1 MENNQDIFEMMK
13 NAKELHGEPQIVE
26 GETEMLLSPEKIKQI
41 EEMGKQDPRYQ
52 ARERGEEVFVDVE
65 KQKETS
71 KEYSGSGLVVQK
83 KEKKTQD
90 GVEIGLTEEGKAKID
105 KRSAELDDEIKEAKE
120 KAEKAKAQY
129 EANKKKKEEVQ
140 NIDELSEEEYREKV
154 QQAVVLIDKTKMGS
168 IINFTDEERAKLE
181 KVESIKLEEIENIKI
196 PVKKE
201 KKLNDKNKFK
211 KLIKGAAIPFTA
223 HIVLPCSGYTCEI
236 SACSTYEIL
245 TLTLSDKYRDNTS
258 NSLRERWSII
268 YSHIVNTSIGN
279 FNSFD
284 LFAHNTCALDY
295 ETFLYGILSATYGGS
310 QKDFP
315 MDCEC
320 KNSFQ
325 YTDDVKNFMRAERMS
340 PKLVELFT
348 GIADNS
354 AIVERAIEY
363 RKQHAP
369 LLDAKVITLP
379 YSKFRVYLQIQ
390 SVYDVI
396 NDNSGLLE
404 ERYKEEKDMVRENIV
419 KLVRTITKIA
429 IDDPED
435 ETSEYK
441 IEDPEEKVDVVYQ
454 LSSTDTTILEK
465 YINDMVSDKQIE
477 YGAVD
482 IVCPKCHKVTKYLPM
497 PIESMLFFLV
507 GQDSGRAIL

>member
-1 MENNQDIFEMMK
+1 MENNKDIFEMMK
-13 NAKELHGEPQIVE
+13 KAKELGGEPEIIE
-26 GETEMLLSPEKIKQI
+26 GETEMLLTPERINQI
-41 EEMGKQDPRYQ
+41 EEMGKQDPRYK

-65 KQKETS
+65 KQKES
-71 KEYSGSGLVVQK
+71 SEEYQGSGLVVQK

-90 GVEIGLTEEGKAKID
+90 GVEIGLTDEGKAKID
-105 KRSAELDDEIKEAKE
+105 KRSAELDEEIEQAKAL
-120 KAEKAKAQY
+120 AEKAKAKY
-129 EANKKKKEEVQ
+129 EAKQKQKEQ
-140 NIDELSEEEYREKV
+140 NIDELSEEEYSEKV
-154 QQAVVLIDKTKMGS
+154 QQAVVLIDKTKMGAV
-168 IINFTDEERAKLE
+168 INFTDEERAKLE
-181 KVESIKLEEIENIKI
+181 RVESIKLEEIENIKI
-196 PVKKE
+196 PIKKA
-201 KKLNDKNKFK
+201 KKIKDKNKFK

-245 TLTLSDKYRDNTS
+245 TLTLSDKYRDNSS

-268 YSHIVNTSIGN
+268 YSHIVNTSIGK

-284 LFAHNTCALDY
+284 TFAHNTCALDY
-295 ETFLYGILSATYGGS
+295 ETFLYGILSATYGGT

-340 PKLVELFT
+340 PKLVQLFT

-354 AIVERAIEY
+354 AVVEKAVEF

-369 LLDAKVITLP
+369 ILDCKIITLP
-379 YSKFRVYLQIQ
+379 YSKFRVHLQIQ

-396 NDNSGLLE
+396 NDDSDILE
-404 ERYKEEKDMVRENIV
+404 ERYKDEKDMVRENIV
-419 KLVRTITKIA
+419 KLVRTISKIC

-435 ETSEYK
+435 ETSEYEV
-441 IEDPEEKVDVVYQ
+441 EDPEEKVDVVYH
-454 LSSTDTTILEK
+454 LSSTDTMILEK
-465 YINDMVSDKQIE
+465 YINEMVTNMQIE
-477 YGAVD
+477 YGAVN
-482 IVCPKCHKVTKYLPM
+482 IVCPKCKKVTKYLPM

-507 GQDSGRAIL
+507 GQDSGKAIL